1 MIQRSLDGLF
11 RPAAVLAFHGE
22 RFCISSWFVKGA
34 FKRREA
40 VLTLDKPAGNASVS
54 SWNARTDLTLFVRQM
69 PKFLPVGKLLRIA
82 NDELIPLCPSPL

>member
-34 FKRREA
+34 FGAAKR
-40 VLTLDKPAGNASVS
+40 
-54 SWNARTDLTLFVRQM
+54 F
-69 PKFLPVGKLLRIA
+69 
-82 NDELIPLCPSPL
+82 